1 MEKYVWK
8 LGSLDSKILLG
19 PWIDS
24 AQMCHIAS
32 SSAAFL
38 YLAWKFK
45 TSVAVPHAAV
55 KRQKFDLISHVNAS
69 KICTTLLKHTILSL
83 IWGKGIFIDSVGK
96 WNNMMFL
103 SWDIGKVSAHEV
115 KSIHWVNSSAQG
127 SCFHKLTADVGKVWW
142 GGSFFHKLKIM
153 QTLFTKWMAFN
164 NHLPVDF

>member
-1 MEKYVWK
+1 MVLNSLITLCIKIFLGFFYWFWFKNLTQAMNWFCSNVVHPVSVK
-8 LGSLDSKILLG
+8 LSLKTNKQAFKRSLDSDILHG

-45 TSVAVPHAAV
+45 TSVAIPHAAV

-83 IWGKGIFIDSVGK
+83 IWDKGIFMIP
-96 WNNMMFL
+96 
-103 SWDIGKVSAHEV
+103 
-115 KSIHWVNSSAQG
+115 
-127 SCFHKLTADVGKVWW
+127 
-142 GGSFFHKLKIM
+142 LKIVNE
-153 QTLFTKWMAFN
+153 TNIHCFKRWL
-164 NHLPVDF
+164 

>member
-1 MEKYVWK
+1 MQSYAVNFIRLKATQLWK
-8 LGSLDSKILLG
+8 FGSLDSKILLG

-83 IWGKGIFIDSVGK
+83 IWDKGTFKDSVEQCHYIRPIFIV
-96 WNNMMFL
+96 L
-103 SWDIGKVSAHEV
+103 KVDNKE
-115 KSIHWVNSSAQG
+115 
-127 SCFHKLTADVGKVWW
+127 
-142 GGSFFHKLKIM
+142 
-153 QTLFTKWMAFN
+153 TLHCLWAILRWYYNWCSGNF
-164 NHLPVDF
+164 